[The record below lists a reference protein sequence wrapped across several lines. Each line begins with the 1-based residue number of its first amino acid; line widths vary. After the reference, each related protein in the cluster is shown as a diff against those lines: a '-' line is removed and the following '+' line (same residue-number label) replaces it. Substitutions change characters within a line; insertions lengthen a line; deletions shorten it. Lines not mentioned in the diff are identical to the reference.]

1 MGIQSPVYRFVIRE
15 LQPEREPSAA
25 TVRAARR
32 LGLEKVCA
40 VRRSEIYF
48 VRGKIAPE
56 ELELLGRFLFSD
68 PVTQSFTVDDCPPLG
83 ESDENVVEV
92 TYHPGVTDPVAD
104 EILRSARELGITGI
118 DAASTG
124 QRYEVSCADGGR
136 LEGRE
141 LDLLASRLLANPVV
155 QRYAK
160 GRVEPS
166 FPGSETG
173 KSLVERLPV
182 NEMDDEELQVLNEE
196 RRAALDP
203 DELEA
208 IRNYFAAE
216 GRACTD
222 VEFEMIAQTW
232 SEHCFHKTFKAII
245 DVENGEKGG
254 LPPRVDN
261 ILRTYI
267 KAATDEIAA
276 PWVVSA
282 IKDNAGIIEFDENF
296 DISFKVETH
305 NHPSAIE
312 PFGGANTGVGG
323 VIRDVMAVSARPIAV
338 TDVLCFGLPEPD
350 GKKAAAGGI
359 SVEHLRGGIVAGVQD
374 YGNKMGIPTVNG
386 GIHFH
391 EKYASNPLVYCGC
404 AGIAPKGAFSSEP
417 RKGDRIVVLG
427 GRTGRD
433 GIRGAT
439 FSSMTMDGAT
449 LETAGSSVQIG
460 APIVEKKVA
469 EVLIAARDAG
479 LYTGIT
485 DCGAGGLSS
494 AVGEIASALGG
505 DVELSEV
512 KLKYPGLA
520 PWEIW
525 LSEAQERMVLAVPP
539 EYMEAVG
546 ALCDDND
553 VEYCDLGYF
562 SDNGRLLVRYAGEVI
577 LDLDCGFLHKG
588 MPRRRM
594 RAAAPAAGDRTAS
607 GDAQLEEGRA
617 AVGPRARFTLEEAF
631 IEVMSH
637 HAVASKAWAVR
648 RYDHEV
654 QGATRIGP
662 FSGPMQAGPSDGA
675 VLKPLETGGGKGV
688 VITNGFNPRY
698 GEADS
703 YNAAYSALDEA
714 VRNAVACGADP
725 DRIAVI
731 DNFCWGDPRKPE
743 NLWTLL
749 RAAKACRDAAVAHR
763 TPFISGKDSFNNE
776 FEGPDGARIAI
787 PPSLLISAMGIVPD
801 IARSPTTDFKTGSG
815 ILYLIGEFSPVL
827 SASVFEDIAERSA
840 RDGERRAGG
849 GFGKTSGAGPAPSKE
864 APRVYRRLHS
874 VIGDSLLLSCHD
886 LSDGGLGAALAEMC
900 IGGGIG
906 AEIDLRSAAK
916 AAAPLSADGEVRR
929 RIAAPPLD
937 ELLLLFGETNGCLL
951 AEVSPAKAGA
961 FEDRMAGS
969 PLTRIGRTKAA
980 LLLSVTRLDG
990 SVATMEIET
999 LQKAF
1004 SDEDGNGGGNPAP
1017 RGAETGG
1024 LR

>member
-1 MGIQSPVYRFVIRE
+1 MQPVGESSAGI
-15 LQPEREPSAA
+15 
-25 TVRAARR
+25 VRGAWR

-40 VRRSEIYF
+40 IRRSEIYF
-48 VRGKIAPE
+48 VRGNIAPG

-68 PVTQSFTVDDCPPLG
+68 PVTQTFGIEASPFSGCSDDH
-83 ESDENVVEV
+83 VIEV

-104 EILRSARELGITGI
+104 EILRSVRELGILGI

-124 QRYEVSCADGGR
+124 QRYEIVCKDGGA
-136 LEGRE
+136 LKPRE
-141 LDLLASRLLANPVV
+141 LELLASRLLANPVV
-155 QRYAK
+155 QRYAI
-160 GRVEPS
+160 GHVEPS
-166 FPGSETG
+166 FPGMETG
-173 KSLVERLPV
+173 TALVERLPV
-182 NEMDDEELQVLNEE
+182 HGMNAEELQALNTE
-196 RRAALDP
+196 RRAALDVG
-203 DELEA
+203 ELEA
-208 IRNYFAAE
+208 IRTYFAGE

-232 SEHCFHKTFKAII
+232 SEHCFHKTFKAVI
-245 DVENGEKGG
+245 DVEGGEEGG

-282 IKDNAGIIEFDENF
+282 IKDNAGIIEFDEDY

-338 TDVLCFGLPEPD
+338 TDVLCFGLPEQ
-350 GKKAAAGGI
+350 GGSETAAGGI
-359 SVEHLRGGIVAGVQD
+359 SVEGLRNGVVAGVQD

-391 EKYASNPLVYCGC
+391 EKYASNPLVFCGC
-404 AGIAPKGAFSSEP
+404 AGIAPKGAFFSEP
-417 RKGDRIVVLG
+417 RVRDRIVVLG

-439 FSSMTMDGAT
+439 FSSMTMDGGT

-469 EVLIAARDAG
+469 EVIIAARDAG
-479 LYTGIT
+479 LYSGIT

-494 AVGEIASALGG
+494 AVGEIASVLGG

-512 KLKYPGLA
+512 RLKYSGLA

-539 EYMEAVG
+539 EHMKAIG
-546 ALCDDND
+546 ILCDDND

-562 SDNGRLLVRYAGEVI
+562 TGNGRMVVRYGGEAI
-577 LDLDCGFLHKG
+577 LDLACDFLHDG
-588 MPRRRM
+588 MPRRHM
-594 RAAAPAAGDRTAS
+594 RAVAPAAKGEMGAAGGHEGPIS
-607 GDAQLEEGRA
+607 LEK
-617 AVGPRARFTLEEAF
+617 AF

-637 HAVASKAWAVR
+637 HAVSSKAWAVR

-675 VLKPLETGGGKGV
+675 VLKPLETKGGKGL

-703 YNAAYSALDEA
+703 YNAAFSALDEA

-749 RAAKACRDAAVAHR
+749 RAAKACRDAALAHR

-776 FEGPDGARIAI
+776 FVGPDGTRMAI
-787 PPSLLISAMGIVPD
+787 PPSVLISAIGIVPD
-801 IARSPTTDFKTGSG
+801 IARSPTTDFKTSSG
-815 ILYLIGEFSPVL
+815 IVYLIGEFSPVF
-827 SASVFEDIAERSA
+827 SGSVFKDIVERASRNGDHRGGNSPGGAEC
-840 RDGERRAGG
+840 
-849 GFGKTSGAGPAPSKE
+849 KGPAPSAR
-864 APRVYRRLHS
+864 APQVYRKLHS
-874 VIGDSLLLSCHD
+874 AIADSLILSCHD

-900 IGGGIG
+900 IGGGIS
-906 AEIDLRSAAK
+906 ADIDLRSAAK

-929 RIAAPPLD
+929 RASIPSGD

-951 AEVSPAKAGA
+951 AEVSSQNAAA
-961 FEDRMAGS
+961 FEAGMAGM
-969 PLTRIGRTKAA
+969 PMIRIGRTEAA
-980 LLLSVTRLDG
+980 ARISFTRLDG
-990 SVATMEIET
+990 SVATMEIEA

-1004 SDEDGNGGGNPAP
+1004 SDEGEIECDNPAQA
-1017 RGAETGG
+1017 GAESGG

>member
-1 MGIQSPVYRFVIRE
+1 MGIQSPIYRFAIRE
-15 LQPEREPSAA
+15 LQPGGISSAGIVHGA
-25 TVRAARR
+25 WR

-40 VRRSEIYF
+40 IRRSEIYF
-48 VRGKIAPE
+48 VRGNIAPG

-68 PVTQSFTVDDCPPLG
+68 PVTQTFIIETYPFTNG
-83 ESDENVVEV
+83 TDENAVEV

-104 EILRSARELGITGI
+104 EILRSARELGVLGVEV
-118 DAASTG
+118 ASTG
-124 QRYEVSCADGGR
+124 QRYEIVCASGGMMKPGD
-136 LEGRE
+136 LE
-141 LDLLASRLLANPVV
+141 LLASRLLANPVV
-155 QRYAK
+155 QRYAI

-166 FPGSETG
+166 FPGLETG
-173 KSLVERLPV
+173 TTKVERIPLHT
-182 NEMDDEELQVLNEE
+182 MSDDELQALNVE

-203 DELEA
+203 AELEA
-208 IRNYFAAE
+208 IRKYFSAE

-245 DVENGEKGG
+245 DVEDGEKGG
-254 LPPRVDN
+254 LPSRVDN
-261 ILRTYI
+261 ILKTYI

-282 IKDNAGIIEFDENF
+282 IKDNAGIIEFDEDY

-338 TDVLCFGLPEPD
+338 TDVLCFGMPEREGSDP
-350 GKKAAAGGI
+350 AAGGI
-359 SVEHLRGGIVAGVQD
+359 SVESLRDGIVAGVQD

-404 AGIAPKGAFSSEP
+404 AGIAPKGAFFSKP
-417 RKGDRIVVLG
+417 CAGDRIVVLG

-439 FSSMTMDGAT
+439 FSSMTMDGGT

-469 EVLIAARDAG
+469 EVIIAARDAK
-479 LYTGIT
+479 LYSGIT

-494 AVGEIASALGG
+494 AVGEIASVLGG

-512 KLKYPGLA
+512 RLKYPGLA

-525 LSEAQERMVLAVPP
+525 LSEAQERMILAVPP
-539 EYMEAVG
+539 EHLKAIG
-546 ALCDDND
+546 TLCDDND
-553 VEYCDLGYF
+553 VEYCDLGF
-562 SDNGRLLVRYAGEVI
+562 FTGNGRMVVRYGGEAV
-577 LDLDCGFLHKG
+577 LDLACDFLHDG
-588 MPRRRM
+588 MPRRHM
-594 RAAAPAAGDRTAS
+594 RAAAGSGNLAPAGVATVS
-607 GDAQLEEGRA
+607 GSAVAAPMALEN
-617 AVGPRARFTLEEAF
+617 AF
-631 IEVMSH
+631 IAVMLH
-637 HAVASKAWAVR
+637 HAVSSKAWAVR

-654 QGATRIGP
+654 QGATRSGP
-662 FSGPMQAGPSDGA
+662 FSGSMQIGPSDGA
-675 VLKPLETGGGKGV
+675 VLKPLETKGRKGIA
-688 VITNGFNPRY
+688 ITNGFNPRY

-743 NLWTLL
+743 NVWTLL

-776 FEGPDGARIAI
+776 FEGPDGSRIAI
-787 PPSLLISAMGIVPD
+787 PPSLLISALGIVPD
-801 IARSPTTDFKTGSG
+801 IAKAPTTDFKTGSG
-815 ILYLIGEFSPVL
+815 AVYLVGEFSPVF
-827 SASVFEDIAERSA
+827 SASVFQDIMDRDSRNGDRSCGNSFGGSER
-840 RDGERRAGG
+840 E
-849 GFGKTSGAGPAPSKE
+849 GPKPSVKS
-864 APRVYRRLHS
+864 PQVYRKLHS
-874 VIGDSLLLSCHD
+874 AIRDSLILSCHD

-906 AEIDLRSAAK
+906 ADIDLRAALK
-916 AAAPLSADGEVRR
+916 TTASLTADGEVRQR
-929 RIAAPPLD
+929 LHIPVVD
-937 ELLLLFGETNGCLL
+937 DFLLLFGETNGCLL
-951 AEVSPAKAGA
+951 VEVSLGCAIGFEKA
-961 FEDRMAGS
+961 MAGS
-969 PLTRIGRTKAA
+969 PLARIGRTNAEA
-980 LLLSVTRLDG
+980 RLSFTRLDG
-990 SVATMEIET
+990 SDVALGIEA
-999 LQKAF
+999 LREAF
-1004 SDEDGNGGGNPAP
+1004 SDEREREGDVLVRQAAESGGE
-1017 RGAETGG
+1017 R
-1024 LR
+1024 